1 MKNVMVNKL
10 NKFVFFS
17 PNIDIILDC
26 SSISSFNH
34 LSRYPISS
42 SIQINQN
49 KNETINTGFL
59 PQRDLSSSTGRLSN
73 DQRPGLG
80 LQNALHVGTTNTFT
94 ARNTS
99 TLFSET
105 VPTKQ
110 LLEQI
115 PLQQPSA
122 FRRPL
127 SGQENNS
134 FNQSRS
140 SSQNLLISQTP
151 QKSVQNGLI
160 NGYQQQS
167 SNVIMSR
174 PSMLSDSYSCMS
186 IR

>member
-1 MKNVMVNKL
+1 MKN
-10 NKFVFFS
+10 KFS
-17 PNIDIILDC
+17 IIISNIILDC
-26 SSISSFNH
+26 SSISSFNQV
-34 LSRYPISS
+34 SRYPSSS

-49 KNETINTGFL
+49 KNEPNNTGFL
-59 PQRDLSSSTGRLSN
+59 SATGRSTN
-73 DQRPGLG
+73 DRLG
-80 LQNALHVGTTNTFT
+80 LQNTLHVGTTNTFT
-94 ARNTS
+94 ARNTA

-115 PLQQPSA
+115 PSQQQQQSA

-134 FNQSRS
+134 LNQSRS
-140 SSQNLLISQTP
+140 STQNLLISQTP
-151 QKSVQNGLI
+151 QKSMQNGLI
-160 NGYQQQS
+160 NEYQQQS
-167 SNVIMSR
+167 SNVITSR